1 MRNEKLN
8 SAGVDSIRNSIATN
22 MGNPRRLHTTVYRIE
37 LKDHWADAQT
47 DPSKPKFEYAMA
59 QADWNG
65 LRKEFEITELRFRPK
80 TERVPQS
87 DVVSPMMLRSGHL
100 FTMSAQPLETIN
112 AARAGFAANRLRLWS
127 RDIAPKAFTEAC
139 QGEGKAHS
147 INVDTYE
154 DITSGGPGSG
164 GVSEIIGTLGGWL
177 GGRKTAN
184 ASNFISV
191 DFD

>member
-8 SAGVDSIRNSIATN
+8 SAGVDSVRNSIATN

-37 LKDHWADAQT
+37 LKDHWADAQD
-47 DPSKPKFEYAMA
+47 DPSKPNFEYAMA

-65 LRKEFEITELRFRPK
+65 LKKEFELAELRFTPK
-80 TERVPQS
+80 SASIPQV

-100 FTMSAQPLETIN
+100 FDVSAKPLETMN

-127 RDIAPKAFTEAC
+127 RDIAPNAFTEAC

-147 INVDTYE
+147 INVDVYQ
-154 DITSGGPGSG
+154 DITGGGPGSG
-164 GVSEIIGTLGGWL
+164 GVSEIIGTLSGWL
-177 GGRKTAN
+177 GGRKAAN
-184 ASNFISV
+184 ASNFTSV